1 MTESAQESIAAVAT
15 PNAAPNAAPA
25 GPNAA
30 PATAPVPM
38 FVSADLTTS
47 VFEYPFASRSSENEL
62 PILLMP
68 YPTANPANALA
79 LKFYATPDCF
89 CSLVMLVGSLSRA
102 CISLL
107 MALFRSKEEFKP
119 LPTGLDSLIPFNW
132 LRISEVSNTALI
144 FKLCVVV
151 AIVILITLCVC

>member
-1 MTESAQESIAAVAT
+1 MTESAQESIAATAT

-38 FVSADLTTS
+38 FVSADFTTS
-47 VFEYPFASRSSENEL
+47 VFEYPFSSRSSENEF
-62 PILLMP
+62 PILLTP
-68 YPTANPANALA
+68 YPTAKPANALA
-79 LKFYATPDCF
+79 LKFYVTPDCF
-89 CSLVMLVGSLSRA
+89 CSFVMFVGSLSRA

-107 MALFRSKEEFKP
+107 MALLKSKEELTP
-119 LPTGLDSLIPFNW
+119 LPTALDSLIPFNW
-132 LRISEVSNTALI
+132 LRISEVSNAALI